1 MTTLDKIIETFTQ
14 QIKFSGIIEIE
25 DIPNIDLYMDQVT
38 TFMDKALEQYKR
50 YEEDKIL
57 TKTMIN
63 NYTKAKIFPAP
74 VKKKYS
80 RTHIM
85 LLIMIYHLKSVLSI
99 RDIGILFQ
107 PVLSVKSIEE
117 QEELIR
123 NLYEGFTKLQLTTRQ
138 FMQSSAEG
146 IKDTTTPAKDILEEY
161 KDEKIKKILLVL
173 LLAIRANAEKQLAER
188 VLDLYF

>member
-14 QIKFSGIIEIE
+14 QINFSGIIEIE

-38 TFMDKALEQYKR
+38 TFMDKALERYKR
-50 YEEDKIL
+50 YEGDKIL

-74 VKKKYS
+74 IKKKYS

-107 PVLSVKSIEE
+107 PILAIKSTEE

-123 NLYEGFTKLQLTTRQ
+123 NIYEGFTKLQLATQQ

-146 IKDTTTPAKDILEEY
+146 IKDTATPAKDIIEEY
-161 KDEKIKKILLVL
+161 QDEKIKKILLVL

>member
-1 MTTLDKIIETFTQ
+1 MTTLDKIIETFTE
-14 QIKFSGIIEIE
+14 QINFSGIIEIE

-38 TFMDKALEQYKR
+38 TFMDKALERYKR
-50 YEEDKIL
+50 YEGDKIL

-107 PVLSVKSIEE
+107 PILAVKFWEE
-117 QEELIR
+117 QEDLIQ
-123 NLYEGFTKLQLTTRQ
+123 NIYEGFIKLQLATQQ

-146 IKDTTTPAKDILEEY
+146 IKDTATPAKDLIEEY
-161 KDEKIKKILLVL
+161 QDEKIKKILLVL

>member
-1 MTTLDKIIETFTQ
+1 MTTLDKITDNFSQ
-14 QIKFSGIIEIE
+14 QIKTSGIIKID

-38 TFMDKALEQYKR
+38 TFMDKALGKCKR
-50 YEEDKIL
+50 YEDDKIL

-74 VKKKYS
+74 VKKKYT
-80 RTHIM
+80 RTHLM

-107 PVLSVKSIEE
+107 PVLTVKPTDGQDDFI
-117 QEELIR
+117 QNI
-123 NLYEGFTKLQLTTRQ
+123 YESFTKLQLIIQQT
-138 FMQSSAEG
+138 MQSSAEG
-146 IKDTTTPAKDILEEY
+146 ILSNTNHAKDIIEGY
-161 KDEKIKKILLVL
+161 QDEKTKKILLVL

-188 VLDLYF
+188 ALDSYF

>member
-1 MTTLDKIIETFTQ
+1 MTTLDTIIETFTKQ
-14 QIKFSGIIEIE
+14 MNASEVIEID

-38 TFMDKALEQYKR
+38 TFMDKALGKYKR

-74 VKKKYS
+74 IKKKYG

-85 LLIMIYHLKSVLSI
+85 LLVMIYHLKAILSI

-107 PVLSVKSIEE
+107 FILSVKSIEE
-117 QEELIR
+117 QEELIC
-123 NLYEGFTKLQLTTRQ
+123 NIYEGFTKLQRTTQQ
-138 FMQSSAEG
+138 FIQASAEG
-146 IKDTTTPAKDILEEY
+146 VKDTAAQGKKIIEEY
-161 KDEKIKKILLVL
+161 QDERIKKILLVL
-173 LLAIRANAEKQLAER
+173 FLSIRANAEKQLAEKT
-188 VLDLYF
+188 LDLYF

>member
-1 MTTLDKIIETFTQ
+1 MTTLDKIIETFTH
-14 QIKFSGIIEIE
+14 QIKSSGIIEIE

-38 TFMDKALEQYKR
+38 TFMDKALERYKR
-50 YEEDKIL
+50 YDEDKIL

-74 VKKKYS
+74 IKKKYG
-80 RTHIM
+80 RTHLM

-107 PVLSVKSIEE
+107 PVLSVKSLDE
-117 QEELIR
+117 QDCLIR
-123 NLYEGFTKLQLTTRQ
+123 NIYEGFLKLQLTTQQ

-146 IKDTTTPAKDILEEY
+146 IRDNTTPAKDILEEY
-161 KDEKIKKILLVL
+161 QDEKIKRILLVL

-188 VLDLYF
+188 VLDTYF

>member
-1 MTTLDKIIETFTQ
+1 MTTLDTIIETFTKQ
-14 QIKFSGIIEIE
+14 MNASEVIEID

-38 TFMDKALEQYKR
+38 TFMDKALGKYKR

-74 VKKKYS
+74 IKKKYG

-85 LLIMIYHLKSVLSI
+85 LLVMIYHLKAILSI

-107 PVLSVKSIEE
+107 FILSLKSIEE
-117 QEELIR
+117 QEELVCNI
-123 NLYEGFTKLQLTTRQ
+123 YEGFTKLQRTTQQ
-138 FMQSSAEG
+138 FIQASAEG
-146 IKDTTTPAKDILEEY
+146 VKDTAAHGKKIIEEY
-161 KDEKIKKILLVL
+161 QDERIKKILLVL
-173 LLAIRANAEKQLAER
+173 FLSIRANAEKQLAER
-188 VLDLYF
+188 TLDLYF

>member
-14 QIKFSGIIEIE
+14 QIKSSGIIEIE

-38 TFMDKALEQYKR
+38 TFMDKALERYKR
-50 YEEDKIL
+50 YDEDKIL

-74 VKKKYS
+74 IKKKYS
-80 RTHIM
+80 RTHLM

-107 PVLSVKSIEE
+107 PVLSVKSLDE
-117 QEELIR
+117 QDSLIR
-123 NLYEGFTKLQLTTRQ
+123 SIYEGFLKLQIATQ
-138 FMQSSAEG
+138 QYMQSSAEG
-146 IKDTTTPAKDILEEY
+146 IRDNATPAKDILEEY
-161 KDEKIKKILLVL
+161 QDEKIKRILLVL

-188 VLDLYF
+188 VLDMYF